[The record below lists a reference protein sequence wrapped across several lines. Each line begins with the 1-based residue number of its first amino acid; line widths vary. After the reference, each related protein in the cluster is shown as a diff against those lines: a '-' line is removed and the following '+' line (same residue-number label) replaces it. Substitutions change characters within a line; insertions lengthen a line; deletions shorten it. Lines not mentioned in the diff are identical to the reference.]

1 MPSWEHDAAMI
12 YFDGSAR
19 RSGFGQTLT
28 FDQRAAA
35 GGAPVSLRFPGEH
48 RVALAAD
55 PFHMYEITGLALA
68 STSVLVL
75 PSTDR

>member
-1 MPSWEHDAAMI
+1 MI
-12 YFDGSAR
+12 HFDVSALPA
-19 RSGFGQTLT
+19 GFRQTLPRN
-28 FDQRAAA
+28 QRTAA
-35 GGAPVSLRFPGEH
+35 GWAPVRLRLLGEH